1 MRHRYQ
7 GLSCTLVLIVF
18 ASKIANEYDSR
29 FGKTVVQLEDE
40 LKRAKD
46 FIGMKSGG
54 RMLDYACGTGM
65 LSRVR
70 FPLNS

>member
-1 MRHRYQ
+1 M
-7 GLSCTLVLIVF
+7 LIAL
-18 ASKIANEYDSR
+18 ASKIASEYDSR
-29 FGKTVVQLEDE
+29 FGKTLDRLEDE
-40 LKRAKD
+40 VKMAKE

-70 FPLNS
+70 FPCNR

>member
-1 MRHRYQ
+1 MT
-7 GLSCTLVLIVF
+7 C
-18 ASKIANEYDSR
+18 SKIADEYDTR
-29 FGKTVVQLEDE
+29 FGKTLETLE
-40 LKRAKD
+40 NEVKSAKE

-70 FPLNS
+70 LRFATLPMTETLC

>member
-1 MRHRYQ
+1 MT
-7 GLSCTLVLIVF
+7 C
-18 ASKIANEYDSR
+18 SKIADEYDTR
-29 FGKTVVQLEDE
+29 FGKTLETLE
-40 LKRAKD
+40 NEVKSAKE

-70 FPLNS
+70 L